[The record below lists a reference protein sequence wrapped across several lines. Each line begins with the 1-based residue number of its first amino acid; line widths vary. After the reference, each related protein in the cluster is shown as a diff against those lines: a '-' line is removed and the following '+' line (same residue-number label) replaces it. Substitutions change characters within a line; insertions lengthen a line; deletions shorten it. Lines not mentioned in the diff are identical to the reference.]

1 MGQSHNKEKKLAQY
15 TNRDK
20 EVLDFVVLRLLNYR
34 RINYDYL
41 LEVIGGKFSCDD
53 ADILLDNALIKTK
66 IAEVKR
72 EHLLVIDEPTL
83 IELGAEVKTA

>member
-1 MGQSHNKEKKLAQY
+1 MATY
-15 TNRDK
+15 TNKDK

-41 LEVIGGKFSCDD
+41 LEVIGGKFSFSD
-53 ADILLDNALIKTK
+53 ADVLLEEALIKTN

-83 IELGAEVKTA
+83 IELGAQVKP